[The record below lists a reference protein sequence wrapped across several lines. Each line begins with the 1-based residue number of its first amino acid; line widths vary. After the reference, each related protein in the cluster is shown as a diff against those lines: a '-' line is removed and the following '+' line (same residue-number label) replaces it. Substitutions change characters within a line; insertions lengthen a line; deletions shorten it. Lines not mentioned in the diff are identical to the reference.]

1 MKNEYYINNI
11 ENSEFWFNIE
21 EFWQTYEVFESDN
34 IGKPPR
40 IRLLNDPLKMIELS
54 SKEG

>member
-1 MKNEYYINNI
+1 MKNEYFINNI

-21 EFWQTYEVFESDN
+21 EFWQTYEVYESDN

-40 IRLLNDPLKMIELS
+40 ISLLNDPLKIIEFS
-54 SKEG
+54 TKEG

>member
-1 MKNEYYINNI
+1 MKNEYFINNI

-40 IRLLNDPLKMIELS
+40 ISLLNDPLKIIELS